1 MVVVG
6 DARNLVARRVLREGP
21 SIARPM
27 VEGGDASFL
36 DVQRVLKGAQITA

>member
-6 DARNLVARRVLREGP
+6 VARNLVVRRAPKGGR

-27 VEGGDASFL
+27 VEAGDANFWV
-36 DVQRVLKGAQITA
+36 VQRVLKGAQTTA

>member
-6 DARNLVARRVLREGP
+6 VARNLVVRRVLKGGR

-27 VEGGDASFL
+27 VEVEDANFL
-36 DVQRVLKGAQITA
+36 DVQRVLKGAQTTA

>member
-6 DARNLVARRVLREGP
+6 VARNLVVRRVLKGGQ

-27 VEGGDASFL
+27 VEAEDANFL
-36 DVQRVLKGAQITA
+36 DALRVLKGAQTIA